1 MDLDFVFVAA
11 RDWFFSFYS
20 HACHKLST
28 VVLFFFFS
36 QLRLNETLYDM
47 VALVAR
53 QSPIVDSTELWGTLD
68 AISEALGNTMGVV
81 SYWLREEFLG
91 NATNSTMTP
100 HENYTN
106 IVSTCLSLSS
116 LIPGIVHGI

>member
-1 MDLDFVFVAA
+1 
-11 RDWFFSFYS
+11 
-20 HACHKLST
+20 
-28 VVLFFFFS
+28 
-36 QLRLNETLYDM
+36 M
-47 VALVAR
+47 VALVVR

-91 NATNSTMTP
+91 NATSSTMTL

-106 IVSTCLSLSS
+106 IVRTCLSLLS

>member
-1 MDLDFVFVAA
+1 
-11 RDWFFSFYS
+11 
-20 HACHKLST
+20 
-28 VVLFFFFS
+28 
-36 QLRLNETLYDM
+36 M
-47 VALVAR
+47 VALVVR

-91 NATNSTMTP
+91 NATNSTMTL

-106 IVSTCLSLSS
+106 IVSTCLSLLS